1 MIPSDSDLSMGSHHF
16 RLHRWCEDGQH
27 IEAHEVILAAFSPFS
42 LYCQFVETFSFGCY
56 LISDIFDTVNLS
68 FWGWSIGSASR
79 SCARYGTLYCR
90 QDPHRRSEIKG
101 KPGKLDL
108 NPQSKGGSCRS
119 KSRNCNIYEKSG
131 LSNSNRSV
139 GRGQLSSGKRWS
151 SRGTEDDRR
160 SQ

>member
-68 FWGWSIGSASR
+68 FWGWSIGSAHLV
-79 SCARYGTLYCR
+79 AAHGTVLCTVDKILTVGLR
-90 QDPHRRSEIKG
+90 LRGNLGNWTLTHRVKG
-101 KPGKLDL
+101 AVAEVSLGTAIFL
-108 NPQSKGGSCRS
+108 
-119 KSRNCNIYEKSG
+119 KSPVYQIQIGQWLFCSQM
-131 LSNSNRSV
+131 LS
-139 GRGQLSSGKRWS
+139 L
-151 SRGTEDDRR
+151 
-160 SQ
+160 